1 MAVEHLDDGRIKEI
15 FKQAI
20 LEVFQERKDL
30 LHDAFAEAIED
41 ISLTN
46 AIRDGEATG
55 PATKE
60 EVFQTLEG
68 SP

>member
-1 MAVEHLDDGRIKEI
+1 MAVVHLDDGRIKEI

-20 LEVFQERKDL
+20 LEVLQERKDL

-41 ISLTN
+41 IALTN

-55 PATKE
+55 SATRE
-60 EVFQTLEG
+60 EVFQALEG